1 MPVSL
6 VDILAMSPSAFVMLL
21 ATVLLV
27 VLILCFT
34 FIRALHI
41 CTKGVKGADR
51 PAVIAEV
58 GTALRAFVF
67 WRRK

>member
-1 MPVSL
+1 
-6 VDILAMSPSAFVMLL
+6 MLL